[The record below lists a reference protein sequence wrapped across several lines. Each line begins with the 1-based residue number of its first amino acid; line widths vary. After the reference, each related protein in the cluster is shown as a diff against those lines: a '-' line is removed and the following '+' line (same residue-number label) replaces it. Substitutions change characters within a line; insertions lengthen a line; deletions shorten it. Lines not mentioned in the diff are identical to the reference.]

1 MACDVPRGGGRGLSR
16 SIPLILFHHA
26 TEGGSPVST
35 WLDEVFPVRKPIIG
49 MCHLPALPGDP
60 GFDKSVG
67 MQGIIAHARKE
78 IAALQEGGVDG
89 ILISN
94 EFSLPYLT
102 HTDPITAISM
112 ARVVGEVRDQIAV
125 PFGVNVLWDAVASID
140 LAVATGAAFVREV
153 FTGVYASDFGMWD
166 TNVGRTARH
175 RLTVDA
181 ENVRLLFNIVPE
193 AASYVAARDLAQLTR
208 STVFNC
214 VPDGLC
220 VSGLTAGAPTD
231 TSTLKT
237 VKEHAGSVPVFVN
250 TGVRPDTLEESIQF
264 ADAGIVGTFFK
275 KDGKFENDV
284 DVARVKDLMSVAIA
298 VR

>member
-1 MACDVPRGGGRGLSR
+1 
-16 SIPLILFHHA
+16 
-26 TEGGSPVST
+26 VST
-35 WLDEVFPVRKPIIG
+35 WLSEIFPVTKPIIG

-60 GFDKSVG
+60 GFDKAGG
-67 MQGIIAHARKE
+67 MDAIIRHARRE
-78 IAALQEGGVDG
+78 IASLQEGGVDG

-102 HTDPITAISM
+102 ATEPITAISM
-112 ARVVGEVRDQIAV
+112 ARVIGELRDQLEV
-125 PFGVNVLWDAVASID
+125 PFGVNVLWDAVRSID
-140 LAVATGAAFVREV
+140 LAVATGASFVREV

-166 TNVGRTARH
+166 TNIGRTARH
-175 RLTVDA
+175 RVA
-181 ENVRLLFNIVPE
+181 VSGENVRLLFNIVPE
-193 AASYVAARDLAQLTR
+193 AAAYVTERDLAQLTR

-237 VKEHAGSVPVFVN
+237 VKDNAGPVPVFVN
-250 TGVRPDTLEESIQF
+250 TGVRPDTLAESLEF
-264 ADAGIVGTFFK
+264 ADAAIVGTFFK
-275 KDGKFENDV
+275 KDGKFENDA
-284 DVARVKDLMSVAIA
+284 DSARVRDLMSVARG

>member
-1 MACDVPRGGGRGLSR
+1 M
-16 SIPLILFHHA
+16 
-26 TEGGSPVST
+26 TT
-35 WLDEVFPVRKPIIG
+35 WLDEVFQVRKPIIG

-60 GFDKSVG
+60 GYDKAGG
-67 MQGIIAHARKE
+67 MDAVIAHARHE
-78 IAALQEGGVDG
+78 IDALQEGGVDG

-102 HTDPITAISM
+102 ETDPITAISM
-112 ARVVGEVRDQIAV
+112 ARVIGEVRDQLAV
-125 PFGVNVLWDAVASID
+125 PFGVNVLWDAVRSID
-140 LAVATGAAFVREV
+140 LAVATGAAFVREI

-175 RLTVDA
+175 RLAVSGED
-181 ENVRLLFNIVPE
+181 VRLLFNIVPE
-193 AASYVAARDLAQLTR
+193 AASYVAGRELGALTR

-231 TSTLKT
+231 TSTLKV
-237 VKEHAGSVPVFVN
+237 VKENAGATPVIVN
-250 TGVRPDTLEESIQF
+250 TGVRPDTLAGSMAY

-284 DVARVKDLMSVAIA
+284 DVARVKDLMSVARS

>member
-1 MACDVPRGGGRGLSR
+1 
-16 SIPLILFHHA
+16 
-26 TEGGSPVST
+26 VST
-35 WLDEVFPVRKPIIG
+35 WLDDVFPVTKPIIG

-60 GFDKSVG
+60 AYDKNGG
-67 MQGIIAHARKE
+67 MDAIIAHARHE
-78 IAALQEGGVDG
+78 ITALQEGGVDG

-102 HTDPITAISM
+102 ETEPITAISM
-112 ARVVGEVRDQIAV
+112 ARVIGEIRSELSV
-125 PFGVNVLWDAVASID
+125 PFGVNVLWDAVRSID
-140 LAVATGAAFVREV
+140 LAVATGAAFVREI
-153 FTGVYASDFGMWD
+153 FTGVYASDFGLWN
-166 TNVGRTARH
+166 TNVGKTARH
-175 RLTVDA
+175 RQAVSGGD
-181 ENVRLLFNIVPE
+181 VRLLFNIVPE
-193 AASYVAARDLAQLTR
+193 AAAYVAERDLAQLTR

-231 TSTLKT
+231 TSTLKI
-237 VKEHAGSVPVFVN
+237 VKEHAGSTPVFVN
-250 TGVRPDTLEESIQF
+250 TGVRPDTLAESMKF

-284 DVARVKDLMSVAIA
+284 DKARVEDLMSVARS